1 MEFKQRLYVDGMIGR
16 GENMATAKTFKENI
30 SKVGFKLHRCYSN
43 AEEDH
48 SKKKIEKTYTN

>member
-1 MEFKQRLYVDGMIGR
+1 MYVDGMIGR